1 MKLFFSFLFLFASMF
16 GARDAN
22 ASQSVLK
29 LAPGSHATIK
39 LSENP
44 STGYSWRIDRRAK
57 LEPRYIA
64 HRRRWSSRAAEG
76 IVIGAPGTHKWSVE
90 ALSSGQA
97 IVDFVYQRPW
107 ENAPVRTHRVTVQ
120 VKTR

>member
-16 GARDAN
+16 GAGDAN

-44 STGYSWRIDRRAK
+44 STGYSWKIDRQQSSNLDILRIDDGGVARGGGN
-57 LEPRYIA
+57 L
-64 HRRRWSSRAAEG
+64 
-76 IVIGAPGTHKWSVE
+76 IGAPGTHKWSVE
-90 ALSSGQA
+90 ALSPGQA